1 MQRPHFLIALLAG
14 CAGAPARPP
23 ATAGTSPTNGAPVER
38 VAVVRRDLE
47 ARYAENA
54 AAFVA
59 KDTAAVNRLRTPDY
73 HTETPDGRTHSAA
86 EMQAYTAGLFTIVE
100 RFDSLTFRLDS
111 LTLRGDTA
119 VAVTL
124 QQSTRWQ
131 HVPNTPPAER
141 HRVTVTVAQREQWV
155 PSPAGWLLW
164 RVDQVR
170 DQRRWIDGV
179 LQVPRAP

>member
-1 MQRPHFLIALLAG
+1 MQRPQFLIALLAG
-14 CAGAPARPP
+14 CTGAPARPP
-23 ATAGTSPTNGAPVER
+23 ASADTSPTSEAAVER
-38 VAVVRRDLE
+38 LAVIRRQLE
-47 ARYAENA
+47 TRYAENA

-59 KDTAAVNRLRTPDY
+59 KDTAAVNRLRAPDY
-73 HTETPDGRTHSAA
+73 HTVTPDGRAHSAA

-131 HVPNTPPAER
+131 HLPNTPPAER
-141 HRVTVTVAQREQWV
+141 HRVAVAVAQREQWI

-179 LQVPRAP
+179 LQAPRAP